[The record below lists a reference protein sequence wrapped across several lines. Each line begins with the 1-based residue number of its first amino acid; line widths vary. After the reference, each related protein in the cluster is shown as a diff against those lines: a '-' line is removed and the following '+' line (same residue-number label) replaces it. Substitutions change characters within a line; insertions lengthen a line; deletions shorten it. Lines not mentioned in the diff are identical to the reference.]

1 MKLTLTKEG
10 SARTIPFGPKVLL
23 TRSAIAMA
31 PMKEACGSK
40 QSRSHECTHQLG
52 KAGAKFFVQL
62 VLAAEKHDKL
72 EILAVSSRDAW

>member
-1 MKLTLTKEG
+1 
-10 SARTIPFGPKVLL
+10 
-23 TRSAIAMA
+23 MA

-52 KAGAKFFVQL
+52 NAGAKFFVQL

-72 EILAVSSRDAW
+72 EILAVSSGDAW